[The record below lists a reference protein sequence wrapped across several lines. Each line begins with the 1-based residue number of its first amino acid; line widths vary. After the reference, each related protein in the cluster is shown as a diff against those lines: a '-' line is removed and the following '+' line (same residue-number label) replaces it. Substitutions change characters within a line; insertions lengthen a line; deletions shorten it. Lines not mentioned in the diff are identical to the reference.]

1 MGLLLDIH
9 VHTRLHS
16 PCSDIDPEALIRQA
30 VKVGLDGLVITEHG
44 YQWRQTDLDDL
55 VDRSAEPNFLLL
67 AGFEYT
73 SRHGDMLIY
82 GLSAEQADAFVPG
95 LPPEDALDVVHDLGA
110 VCVAAHPTR
119 FGMGFDERL
128 VSLPF
133 DAIETQSGN
142 LQEHEQRLAAQLASS
157 VGIPAVAASDA
168 HQLHSVGRYVTEFAD
183 PIQSMADLQDSL
195 RRGTFRPVGC
205 SRAETRTG

>member
-30 VKVGLDGLVITEHG
+30 VKAGLDGLVITEHG
-44 YQWRQTDLDDL
+44 YQWRQADLDDL
-55 VDRSAEPNFLLL
+55 VERSVEPSFLLM

-73 SRHGDMLIY
+73 SLQGDMLIY
-82 GLSAEQADAFVPG
+82 GLSAEQVRAFVPG
-95 LPPEDALDVVHDLGA
+95 LPPEDALEAVHHLGA

-128 VSLPF
+128 LSLPF
-133 DAIETQSGN
+133 EGMETQSCN
-142 LQEHEQRLAAQLASS
+142 LQTHEQRLAAQLASR
-157 VGIPAVAASDA
+157 VAIPAVAASDA

-183 PIQSMADLQDSL
+183 PIQSIDDLQDSL
-195 RRGTFRPVGC
+195 RRGTFRPVGYRRTKT
-205 SRAETRTG
+205 RAG